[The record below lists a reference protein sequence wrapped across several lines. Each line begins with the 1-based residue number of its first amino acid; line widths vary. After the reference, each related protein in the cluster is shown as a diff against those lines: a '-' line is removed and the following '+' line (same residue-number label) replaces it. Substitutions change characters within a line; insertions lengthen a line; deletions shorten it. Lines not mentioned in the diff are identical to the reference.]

1 MLFFY
6 NIIGDDMKL
15 YIDLILIL
23 NFFIDFI
30 LLLSVSIILKRNSS
44 FYRIILSSFLA
55 SFSIFLLFIKINSIE
70 LFLFKIIISIF
81 MVLIA
86 FGFKN
91 IKYFITNF
99 AFLYINS
106 IVLGGFI
113 YFINLQFSTDKKG
126 LIFINNGF
134 SINFLFLIIFS
145 PIIIYIYIKQ
155 IKKLKNNYS
164 NYYEVN
170 LFINKKVKKCVG
182 YLDTGN
188 NLVDPITNKPVI
200 LINKKSLD
208 YNPKNFM
215 LVPFKGINN
224 NGLLKCIKLSKI
236 EIKGHGVYK
245 NLLLGIIEDNYK
257 FEGVDVI
264 LNKKIME
271 GIYDKKIDK
280 YDSKDI

>member
-1 MLFFY
+1 
-6 NIIGDDMKL
+6 MKL

-30 LLLSVSIILKRNSS
+30 LLLSVSIILRRNSNIN
-44 FYRIILSSFLA
+44 RIILSSFIA
-55 SFSIFLLFIKINSIE
+55 SFSVFLLFTRINSIE
-70 LFLFKIIISIF
+70 LFILKVLISII

-86 FGFKN
+86 FGYKN
-91 IKYFITNF
+91 IKYFTNNLL
-99 AFLYINS
+99 FLYINS

-113 YFINLQFSTDKKG
+113 YFINLQFSTKQSG

-134 SINFLFLIIFS
+134 SINFLFLLILS

-164 NYYEVN
+164 NYYEVDIYIN
-170 LFINKKVKKCVG
+170 NKLFKFTG

-188 NLVDPITNKPVI
+188 NLVDPITHRPVI
-200 LINKKSLD
+200 LINKKSLK
-208 YNPKNFM
+208 YNPQNFM

-224 NGLLKCIKLSKI
+224 NGLLKCFKVSKI
-236 EIKGHGVYK
+236 EIKSIGIRK
-245 NLLLGIIEDNYK
+245 NVLLGIIEDNYE
-257 FEGVDVI
+257 FNGVDVI

-271 GIYDKKIDK
+271 E
-280 YDSKDI
+280 

>member
-6 NIIGDDMKL
+6 NIIGDNMKL

-30 LLLSVSIILKRNSS
+30 LLLSVSIVLRRNSS

-55 SFSIFLLFIKINSIE
+55 SFSTFLLFIKINSIE
-70 LFLFKIIISIF
+70 LFFIKLVISIF
-81 MVLIA
+81 MILIA

-99 AFLYINS
+99 LFLYINS

-113 YFINLQFSTDKKG
+113 YFINLQFSTYTKG

-134 SINFLFLIIFS
+134 SINFVFLIIFS
-145 PIIIYIYIKQ
+145 PIIIYIYIRQ

-164 NYYEVN
+164 NYYEVD
-170 LFINKKVKKCVG
+170 LYINKKIKKCTG

-236 EIKGHGVYK
+236 EIKGCGVYK

-257 FEGVDVI
+257 FDGVDII

-271 GIYDKKIDK
+271 EIYDKEINK
-280 YDSKDI
+280 YDSENI